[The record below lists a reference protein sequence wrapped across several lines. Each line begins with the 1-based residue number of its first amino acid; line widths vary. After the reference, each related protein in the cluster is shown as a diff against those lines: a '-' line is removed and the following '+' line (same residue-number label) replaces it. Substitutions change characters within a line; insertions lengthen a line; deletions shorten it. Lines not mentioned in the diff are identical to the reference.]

1 MDLEYGTLLSP
12 NPIKLSFGTLRQPTL
27 NEIDSE
33 ITIPQFAIFESFLK
47 MTPKLYYTKA
57 LENSG
62 GCEMWENFSEDEQD
76 SMTMYDVI
84 KSDKKVEITY
94 LAILNFFFVE
104 RIKYLDGYF
113 FSIKPGVDA
122 NKKLEDMSKNDV
134 QAVIN
139 EDVFFEVIDVIQQT
153 CCIRDKKTTE
163 KPPKYKNSKAKKIYE
178 KMLKAM
184 KEQEE
189 RESKKNGLNFSLAN
203 IISAVSNK
211 HPTISPV
218 NVWDLTVF
226 QLYDAFSRLQ
236 INNLYQIDCMR
247 VSTWGDE
254 KKTFDISLW
263 YKNNFDKPQ
272 G

>member
-27 NEIDSE
+27 NEIDKE
-33 ITIPQFAIFESFLK
+33 ITISQFTIFESFLK
-47 MTPKLYYTKA
+47 MTPKIYYTKV

-62 GCEMWENFSEDEQD
+62 GCEIWDKFSEEEQD

-84 KSDKKVEITY
+84 KSDLKVRLTY

-104 RIKYLDGYF
+104 RIEYLDEYF
-113 FSIKPGVDA
+113 ISIKQTVDK
-122 NKKLEDMSKNDV
+122 NKKLEDMTKDDV
-134 QAVIN
+134 QAVVN
-139 EDVFFEVIDVIQQT
+139 EEFFFEIIDIIQQT

-178 KMLKAM
+178 KILKAQ
-184 KEQEE
+184 KEKEEQEA
-189 RESKKNGLNFSLAN
+189 KKNGVNLSLAN

-211 HPTISPV
+211 HTTISPL

-226 QLYDAFSRLQ
+226 QLHDSFGRLQ
-236 INNLYQIDCMR
+236 VNNLFEIDCMR

-254 KKTFDISLW
+254 KKTFDMSLW

-272 G
+272 D